1 MEMVKGGRRSPANAQ
16 GPLGRVE
23 IPSAKP
29 EGHSMEDY
37 TVERAVDEWIEE
49 PEQAGINNGPPVLGN
64 LG

>member
-1 MEMVKGGRRSPANAQ
+1 MLRDR
-16 GPLGRVE
+16 LGRVE
-23 IPSAKP
+23 IPPAKP

-49 PEQAGINNGPPVLGN
+49 REQAGINNGPPVLGN